1 MKTRFLFVLVIML
14 LALQSAVAQQTVS
27 LDGIWQIGEGRKY
40 VRDVSVPGV
49 HCDPTKMNTDTLW
62 YRRVVTLPKGDWKYA
77 TLELKGA
84 RFAPSVFVDGK
95 LVSHKS
101 GGMAPTFHL
110 LKGKNVKPGRKV
122 TIEIALQSLAT
133 LPKTD
138 ASYIPASDHWRSNIS
153 SCLWDDVLLHVH
165 GTDMISNIIPDTDP
179 YKKTLG
185 IKFIVDEVEPA
196 KGIAMY
202 KLDIADSD
210 GNVLVRKNG
219 NYTNGSNDLLI
230 AYGNVLKEWS
240 PEQPNIYKMT
250 VALWRNGKAVERKEL
265 NLGLKRFEIKGK
277 HFLLNGKPCH
287 LRGGSFVWHRWMR
300 SPEGL
305 RLGYDTAWFEKNVI
319 RRMKEHGANEINFH
333 LGLAPS
339 RLLDICDKY
348 GIMVRYEWLFFH
360 GMPASEESCREQY
373 GAWLASSMEH
383 PSATYYYPYNET
395 TGDEL
400 KRAWN
405 ALDSVLKDY
414 PHVVVAHR
422 DVEHFHKYWWSIF
435 ENLGLYYDNY
445 DQFEKATICDEFG
458 GNYLDKDGYYG
469 GYPSVKEMFPRY
481 IGRHSTKEMRLYHQ
495 NLSIG
500 KVGEYWR
507 RLNIA
512 GWMPYTI
519 MSSYEDGNSWFLGDF
534 LDGRQMPVWDG
545 MTAVWSPQAVSM
557 NIWDVNFEPGQTL
570 KIPMYYFNDLDSAKE
585 LRVKFTITDSNGRR
599 MMSRSFSRN
608 TPAFSQ
614 VVDTITVTLPDEQ
627 GDYRLSAEL
636 VNPPSS
642 VKYPVVSSW
651 DVRTFSAVTPDV
663 LKTKTFYAPVDEE
676 EIRKLFA
683 TRGLKTTTMAEKA
696 DVIVLSLHSWNKL
709 AAGDKKIND
718 MIEKNINAGK
728 SVVMLDAGPRSL
740 GMGYPKG
747 NGKLDFLFNPPSVK
761 TPKLQRF
768 PLFGSISLV
777 FRENAEAETNL
788 FPDTK
793 DSTLWAYM
801 PKSYRGMWNGLRGD
815 LVVPAW
821 DMELQGVNADLFLDQ
836 WLARGADQKA
846 IKSGKPYYAYEL
858 HGYYKFA
865 GKEDD
870 FVVKKS
876 LKDYVQRVI
885 EDAPSL
891 AVFIDTRAPI
901 QVTDLSAGYK
911 AANTGMAKHLIRLAN
926 AGKNLTRV
934 PVMKIEF
941 GEGRGNLVVS
951 QLLTADRLAPRPTT
965 GGFYDIRYDEA
976 AVQTVLNMFADAIK

>member
-95 LVSHKS
+95 LVSQK
-101 GGMAPTFHL
+101 GGRMAPTFHL

-250 VALWRNGKAVERKEL
+250 VALWRNGKAVGRKEL

-305 RLGYDTAWFEKNVI
+305 GLGYDTAWFEKNVI

-348 GIMVRYEWLFFH
+348 GIMVRYEWSFFH
-360 GMPASEESCREQY
+360 GMSASEESCREQY

-395 TGDEL
+395 TGNEL

-414 PHVVVAHR
+414 PH
-422 DVEHFHKYWWSIF
+422 
-435 ENLGLYYDNY
+435 
-445 DQFEKATICDEFG
+445 
-458 GNYLDKDGYYG
+458 
-469 GYPSVKEMFPRY
+469 
-481 IGRHSTKEMRLYHQ
+481 
-495 NLSIG
+495 
-500 KVGEYWR
+500 
-507 RLNIA
+507 
-512 GWMPYTI
+512 
-519 MSSYEDGNSWFLGDF
+519 
-534 LDGRQMPVWDG
+534 
-545 MTAVWSPQAVSM
+545 
-557 NIWDVNFEPGQTL
+557 
-570 KIPMYYFNDLDSAKE
+570 
-585 LRVKFTITDSNGRR
+585 
-599 MMSRSFSRN
+599 
-608 TPAFSQ
+608 
-614 VVDTITVTLPDEQ
+614 
-627 GDYRLSAEL
+627 
-636 VNPPSS
+636 
-642 VKYPVVSSW
+642 
-651 DVRTFSAVTPDV
+651 
-663 LKTKTFYAPVDEE
+663 
-676 EIRKLFA
+676 
-683 TRGLKTTTMAEKA
+683 
-696 DVIVLSLHSWNKL
+696 
-709 AAGDKKIND
+709 
-718 MIEKNINAGK
+718 
-728 SVVMLDAGPRSL
+728 
-740 GMGYPKG
+740 
-747 NGKLDFLFNPPSVK
+747 
-761 TPKLQRF
+761 
-768 PLFGSISLV
+768 
-777 FRENAEAETNL
+777 
-788 FPDTK
+788 
-793 DSTLWAYM
+793 
-801 PKSYRGMWNGLRGD
+801 
-815 LVVPAW
+815 
-821 DMELQGVNADLFLDQ
+821 
-836 WLARGADQKA
+836 
-846 IKSGKPYYAYEL
+846 
-858 HGYYKFA
+858 
-865 GKEDD
+865 
-870 FVVKKS
+870 
-876 LKDYVQRVI
+876 
-885 EDAPSL
+885 
-891 AVFIDTRAPI
+891 
-901 QVTDLSAGYK
+901 
-911 AANTGMAKHLIRLAN
+911 
-926 AGKNLTRV
+926 
-934 PVMKIEF
+934 
-941 GEGRGNLVVS
+941 
-951 QLLTADRLAPRPTT
+951 
-965 GGFYDIRYDEA
+965 
-976 AVQTVLNMFADAIK
+976 